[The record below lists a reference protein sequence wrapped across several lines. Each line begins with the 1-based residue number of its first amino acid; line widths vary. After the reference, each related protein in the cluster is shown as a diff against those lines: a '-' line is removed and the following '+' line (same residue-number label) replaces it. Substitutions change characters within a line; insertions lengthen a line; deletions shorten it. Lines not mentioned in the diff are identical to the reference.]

1 MGKSIF
7 KVFLILSTISF
18 YYMILPTSI
27 LTFILW
33 AIVYIVIGIPLYLS
47 AFYLQVAIIRTLR
60 KKSKICRKLIIT
72 PPRY

>member
-33 AIVYIVIGIPLYLS
+33 AIVYIVVGIPLYLA

>member
-7 KVFLILSTISF
+7 KAFLILSTISF

-33 AIVYIVIGIPLYLS
+33 AIVYIVVGIPLYLT